1 MISDKTVGRLSLYR
15 RTLQRMLAE
24 GREYVYSHEI
34 AHACGVTAAQVR
46 RDLMPTGFTGTPKRG
61 YSVAAL
67 LQSIGNLLDDPEKQR
82 VALVGIGNLGRAILA
97 YFTGRRANLAI
108 VAAFDQDPNKVNQT
122 IHGCRSYPMEELGG
136 TIEEKQ
142 IEVAIIAVPASAAQA
157 IADRLVSHGV
167 RGLLN
172 FAPVSLRVPSDVYV
186 EDLDMA
192 ISLERVAY
200 FARHGVGG
208 RRQEK
213 VLR

>member
-15 RTLQRMLAE
+15 RTLQRVLAE
-24 GREYVYSHEI
+24 GREYVFSHEI

-46 RDLMPTGFTGTPKRG
+46 RDLMPTGFAGTPKRG

-67 LQSIGNLLDDPEKQR
+67 LQSIGNLLDDPEKQC

-97 YFTGRRANLAI
+97 YFTGRRPNLAI
-108 VAAFDQDPNKVNQT
+108 VAAFDQDPNKVNQM
-122 IHGCRSYPMEELGG
+122 IHGCRCYPMEQVG
-136 TIEEKQ
+136 TIIEEKR

-157 IADRLVSHGV
+157 IADRLVSYGV
-167 RGLLN
+167 RGFLN
-172 FAPVSLRVPSDVYV
+172 FAPASLRVPSDIYV

-200 FARHGVGG
+200 FAHHGVSG
-208 RRQEK
+208 RRQERL
-213 VLR
+213 LR

>member
-97 YFTGRRANLAI
+97 YFTGRRPNLAI

-122 IHGCRSYPMEELGG
+122 IHGCRSYPMEDLGG

-200 FARHGVGG
+200 FARHGVAG
-208 RRQEK
+208 RRQER

>member
-97 YFTGRRANLAI
+97 YFTGRRPNLAI

>member
-67 LQSIGNLLDDPEKQR
+67 LQSIGNLLDDPAKQR